1 MVLTNRHRKIISG
14 MAHSAREDLIWKKL
28 FANCLLVS
36 VDSVLDSTDFVLVGK
51 LLGSRN
57 GSRERKSSGR
67 MIAM

>member
-1 MVLTNRHRKIISG
+1 
-14 MAHSAREDLIWKKL
+14 MAHGAGAVLIWKQL
-28 FANCLLVS
+28 LADCLLVS